1 MSDWLTGK
9 HLAGDGP
16 DRRPYAVVLGE
27 ALVDLF
33 EIEVAGERL
42 FRPMVGG
49 APLNVACGLARL
61 GADSRFIGSL
71 GSGAFGDRIRA
82 LLTEQGVDHTGC
94 VSVDVPTTLAVTSL
108 RGAEPE
114 FAFYGNPPSYGLL
127 DRVDL
132 EVVAG
137 AATLYCGSIALLQPR
152 TAAAAKA
159 AWATAGPLR
168 TLDPNVRPDLLDDPA
183 ALQATIEWFASTA
196 DLVKLSEPDARLL
209 FGLDPVA
216 AAKHLLSLGAR
227 AVVVTLGAEGALGFA
242 DGAEFSATPPPVTAI
257 DATGAGDA
265 TMAALNFALLTG
277 GFPATEEQWRSVLG
291 FAVRAGSFACETRGG
306 ATAMP
311 PLSRLRGTPDS

>member
-1 MSDWLTGK
+1 MSRDWLATGR
-9 HLAGDGP
+9 LASTGSGP
-16 DRRPYAVVLGE
+16 RPYAVVLGE

-33 EIEVAGERL
+33 EVEVAGERL

-61 GADSRFIGSL
+61 GAESRFVGSL
-71 GSGAFGDRIRA
+71 GSDAFGDRIRA
-82 LLTEQGVDHTGC
+82 LLTEQGVDHSGC
-94 VSVDVPTTLAVTSL
+94 VTVDVPTTLAVTSL

-127 DRVDL
+127 DRMDL
-132 EVVAG
+132 DAVAG
-137 AATLYCGSIALLQPR
+137 AGTLSCGSIALLQPATLR
-152 TAAAAKA
+152 TARA
-159 AWATAGPLR
+159 AWATPGPLR
-168 TLDPNVRPDLLDDPA
+168 TLDPNVRPDLLDDRD
-183 ALQATIEWFASTA
+183 ALQATVEWFASTA

-227 AVVVTLGAEGALGFA
+227 AVVVTLGAKGALGFA
-242 DGAEFSATPPPVTAI
+242 DGARFSATVPPVTAI

-265 TMAALNFALLTG
+265 TMAALTFALLTG
-277 GFPATEEQWRSVLG
+277 GFPAGEEHWRSVLA
-291 FAVRAGSFACETRGG
+291 FAVRAGSLACETRGG

-311 PLSRLRGTPDS
+311 PLARLRGA